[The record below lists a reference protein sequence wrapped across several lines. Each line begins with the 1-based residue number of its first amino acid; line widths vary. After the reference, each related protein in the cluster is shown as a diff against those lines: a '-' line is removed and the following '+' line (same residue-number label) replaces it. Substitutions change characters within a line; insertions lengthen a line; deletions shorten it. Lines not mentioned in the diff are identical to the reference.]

1 MKVIVVG
8 CGRVGAE
15 LAYNLYKK
23 GHEVAVLDS
32 VGAAFNNLPPDFSGR
47 SLEGDVLNHDML
59 HRAGIENAD
68 AVAAVTS
75 SDALNAVV
83 GHVAREVYHIPHVV
97 VRNFNPHTRQLYEVF
112 GLQVVS
118 STSWGAQRIEEMICH
133 EDARTVFSAGNGEVE
148 VYEIVISQECH
159 GRRLGE
165 LLENKEC
172 IAVALTRAG
181 RAQLPREDA
190 LLEEGDVLH
199 ISATF
204 DGIEDVRRKLCEMGK
219 VA

>member
-1 MKVIVVG
+1 MKVIIVG

-32 VGAAFNNLPPDFSGR
+32 VGAAFSNLPPDFSGR

-59 HRAGIENAD
+59 HRAGIESAD
-68 AVAAVTS
+68 ALAAVTS

-97 VRNFNPHTRQLYEVF
+97 VRNFNPHTRRLYEVF

-133 EDARTVFSAGNGEVE
+133 EEVRTVFSAGNGEVE
-148 VYEIVISQECH
+148 IYEIVIPSECS
-159 GRRLGE
+159 GRRLSE
-165 LLENKEC
+165 LLQNKEC
-172 IAVALTRAG
+172 IAVALTRGG
-181 RAQLPREDA
+181 RSQLPREDA
-190 LLEEGDVLH
+190 LLEDGDVLH

-204 DGIEDVRRKLCEMGK
+204 DGIEDVRRRLCEMGK